1 VGTLASAD
9 SKGRPNE
16 KFEPALARAAEYIR
30 RFIDAMRRGLFPV
43 LPRGRYGCPG
53 HCDFQE
59 ICRISQWRIR
69 RKWQLHPLPQ
79 LEILDA
85 RPGAGVPRVAQP
97 PSAVLESDQDEE
109 AAP

>member
-1 VGTLASAD
+1 MGALASAD

-16 KFEPALARAAEYIR
+16 KFEPTLARAAEYIR
-30 RFIDAMRRGLFPV
+30 RFTDAMRRGLFPV

-69 RKWQLHPLPQ
+69 RKWQLHPLAP
-79 LEILDA
+79 LALIEDEA
-85 RPGAGVPRVAQP
+85 AEG
-97 PSAVLESDQDEE
+97 EE